1 MKPLSSSFAMFAA
14 RFNSHVSE
22 LTEMSKPHLPS
33 WSWTHELV
41 DAKKLAHDLGRRVLS
56 ASLHEFS

>member
-14 RFNSHVSE
+14 RFNSHVGE

-33 WSWTHELV
+33 HK
-41 DAKKLAHDLGRRVLS
+41 DASFKKRGLLS
-56 ASLHEFS
+56 GLIISFWCVRNR